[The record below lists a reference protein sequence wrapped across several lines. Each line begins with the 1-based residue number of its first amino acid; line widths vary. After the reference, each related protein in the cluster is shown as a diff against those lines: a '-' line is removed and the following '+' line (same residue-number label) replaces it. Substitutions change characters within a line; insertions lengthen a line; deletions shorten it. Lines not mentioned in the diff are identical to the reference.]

1 MLDSLDKKIYF
12 INVFALLLLS
22 LIITGLLCI
31 NLTNQ
36 KEYLLKDAQ
45 NKTEATAKFIL
56 SDLERF
62 IFGAEELMEGINAVE
77 EHIIGDISHNEDVE
91 KVLFQS
97 MRKHIL
103 NILIVNK
110 EAQIIHWALKNVPF
124 PDISDREYVNYHL
137 NKIKSTKTFIG
148 APKLSKVRDKRW
160 FLPISKA
167 YYENGELKNI
177 IVIILDLDYFNKRY
191 KKYLTDK
198 NASIFQASS
207 TGEIYMRYPYKY
219 EYIGMKLKEIEQF
232 SKERVD
238 KKHFDIPSPLDNKVR
253 IATLVKSDIYPI
265 ITGATI
271 LTSDALEPWEKQKR
285 NTLIIA
291 ILLAL
296 GFIILIFYYT
306 RLQRKLILLSQR
318 DSLTK
323 LLNRGYFTK
332 LAQSEFKRAKRVKN
346 EFCILMLDIDNF
358 KQINDNF
365 GHHKG
370 DKVIKK
376 LACDIKTNIR
386 DIDLSARY
394 GGEEFIIL
402 LVNTDIDSAF
412 KVATRIKDSFAKE
425 QDEKTPTTTVSIG
438 ISQFKKDDKSLE
450 SVIKRADKLMYTSKN
465 SGKNRISI

>member
-1 MLDSLDKKIYF
+1 MFDSLDKKIYL
-12 INVFALLLLS
+12 INIVALLILS
-22 LIITGLLCI
+22 LIITGLLCV
-31 NLTNQ
+31 NLVNQ
-36 KEYLLKDAQ
+36 KEYLEKEAK

-77 EHIIGDISHNEDVE
+77 QHILEDE
-91 KVLFQS
+91 NHDEEIDKVLFQS
-97 MRKHIL
+97 MRDHIL
-103 NILIVNK
+103 NILVINK
-110 EAQIIHWALKNVPF
+110 EAKIIHWTLKNVPY

-137 NKIKSTKTFIG
+137 NQIKSTKTFIG
-148 APKLSKVRDKRW
+148 DPNLSKVRDKRW

-191 KKYLTDK
+191 KKHSD
-198 NASIFQASS
+198 NENSSIFQASNN
-207 TGEIYMRYPYKY
+207 GEIYMRYPYKY
-219 EYIGMKLKEIEQF
+219 EYIGKKIKEIESF
-232 SKERVD
+232 GKERVD
-238 KKHFDIPSPLDNKVR
+238 KKHFDIPSPLDNKKR

-265 ITGATI
+265 ITGASL
-271 LTSDALEPWEKQKR
+271 LTSDVLEPWETQKR
-285 NTLIIA
+285 NTITIA
-291 ILLAL
+291 VLLAIGFILL
-296 GFIILIFYYT
+296 IVYYT
-306 RLQRKLILLSQR
+306 RLQKKLITLSQR

-332 LAQSEFKRAKRVKN
+332 LAQNEFKRAKRVKGD
-346 EFCILMLDIDNF
+346 FCIVMLDIDNF
-358 KQINDNF
+358 KQINDTF

-376 LACDIKTNIR
+376 LACEIKTNIR

-402 LVNTDIDSAF
+402 LGNANIDTAF

-425 QDEKTPTTTVSIG
+425 QDEKTPSTTVSIG
-438 ISQFKKDDKSLE
+438 ISQFRNDDKSLE
-450 SVIKRADKLMYTSKN
+450 NVIKRADKLMYTSKN
-465 SGKNRISI
+465 SGKNTISI